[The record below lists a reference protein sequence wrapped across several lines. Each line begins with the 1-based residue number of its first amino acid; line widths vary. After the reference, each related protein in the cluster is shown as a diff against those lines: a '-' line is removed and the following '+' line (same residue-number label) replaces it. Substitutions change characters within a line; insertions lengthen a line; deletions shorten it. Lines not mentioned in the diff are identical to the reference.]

1 MLSSEED
8 EEEEGDGQEAYDDQN
23 DDDENDATQP
33 EKQGSE
39 TMAAGG
45 SVRSFSAGSPDADQA
60 RTHPEPAGTL
70 TPVQAPRALRA
81 DTTSAIE
88 DKIEAVDQLA
98 QHPDTDRPA
107 DAESEHGQ
115 SVSEASS
122 VG

>member
-8 EEEEGDGQEAYDDQN
+8 EEEEGNGPYKDE

-33 EKQGSE
+33 EKQGGSE
-39 TMAAGG
+39 TMGAGG
-45 SVRSFSAGSPDADQA
+45 SVRSFSAESPDGDQA
-60 RTHPEPAGTL
+60 RTDPEPAGTL
-70 TPVQAPRALRA
+70 TPVQATKVLTA
-81 DTTSAIE
+81 DATSAV
-88 DKIEAVDQLA
+88 DYKIEALDPLVQN
-98 QHPDTDRPA
+98 PDTDMPA